1 MKDKELNACVNEAIL
16 RDKAQKPLG
25 VLGVISS
32 YDRYTHTCTVIV
44 SRPDT
49 DEVEEILRNVPCPV
63 LLGVQAVAPEPGR
76 PCYVVYK
83 GGNKSQA
90 LITHFYNHRYS
101 EYDYSR
107 QTRAEVAI
115 PSYLLNI

>member
-1 MKDKELNACVNEAIL
+1 MRDNEIAKKIHETISAD
-16 RDKAQKPLG
+16 RAQKPNG

-32 YDRYTHTCTVIV
+32 YDRYTHTATVIA

-49 DEVEEILRNVPCPV
+49 DEVEEILQNVPCPV

-76 PCYVVYK
+76 PCYVVFK
-83 GGNKSQA
+83 GGNRTQA
-90 LITHFYNHRYS
+90 LITHYYNHRYDQ
-101 EYDYSR
+101 YDYSR
-107 QTRAEVAI
+107 QTKADVAI